1 MERFFTG
8 LITTLSIPILLLN
21 VLGGIIGG
29 IWLMVAGEWS
39 LFIGGLLYM
48 MFGAM
53 IIGLFLMP
61 SLLFAAPAAAF
72 AEKRKYV
79 LFFIFG
85 LLGIAYT
92 YGLIAVSTYYVADIA
107 LSSQSAPLWASL
119 LWLYAVVLAPWQ
131 YMASKEQDNTSTGM
145 TTFFLALGV
154 LALMVCIGIFGMTL
168 GQAFPVLVVILV
180 ISLVIQ
186 LLFTYALTRAEK
198 QATRHE
204 DEDVIDIK
212 QTDDNKRTWGDLE

>member
-1 MERFFTG
+1 MERFFSG
-8 LITTLSIPILLLN
+8 LITALSAPILILSI
-21 VLGGIIGG
+21 LGGIVGA
-29 IWLMVAGEWS
+29 IWLMVAGEWP
-39 LFIGGLLYM
+39 LFIGGLLYI

-53 IIGLFLMP
+53 IIGLLLMP

-72 AEKRKYV
+72 AAKRKYT

-92 YGLIAVSTYYVADIA
+92 YGLIAISTYHIVDIA
-107 LSSQSAPLWASL
+107 LSFQSAPLWASL

-131 YMASKEQDNTSTGM
+131 YMASKERDNMSTSM

-154 LALMVCIGIFGMTL
+154 VALMICIGIFGMTL
-168 GQAFPVLVVILV
+168 GQAFPVFVAILI

-198 QATRHE
+198 QTIQHDR
-204 DEDVIDIK
+204 VIDME
-212 QTDDNKRTWGDLE
+212 QSDDTKRTWGDLE